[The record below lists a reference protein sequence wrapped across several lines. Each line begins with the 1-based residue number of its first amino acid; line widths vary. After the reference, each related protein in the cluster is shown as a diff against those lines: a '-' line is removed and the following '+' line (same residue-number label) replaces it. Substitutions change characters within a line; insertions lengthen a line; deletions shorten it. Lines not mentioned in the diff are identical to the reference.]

1 MKIRG
6 ILFLALIIHLS
17 SEAQKVNDPMDSERT
32 ERIVFYNVENLFD
45 IFNDSLTND
54 DEFTSEGERHWN
66 NKKFYQKLNNIY
78 KVILGIG
85 EWNPPV
91 AIGLC
96 EIENR
101 FVLNKLVYETPLK
114 NSAYKIIHFDS
125 PDRRGIDVAFLYRQS
140 AFNPLV
146 SFPVRIDLPDDT
158 AFKTRDILYIKG
170 ILGETDT
177 VHFFVN
183 HWPSRYGGYEDSKP
197 KRMFVAS
204 VLREKVDSLQKADGD
219 PNIIIM
225 GDFNDEP
232 SDESIQSILSAKTDP
247 SELNNSDLFDMM
259 GVVQKEAG
267 IGTNKYREDWSVIDQ
282 FIVSGNLLSVGNNIF
297 VSPEGAQVYAPDFL
311 LEDDRVHLGKQPFRT
326 YEGFSYHGGFSD
338 HLPIYL
344 EIVRTVKIKK

>member
-1 MKIRG
+1 MKVLG
-6 ILFLALIIHLS
+6 ILYLVLAIHFS
-17 SEAQKVNDPMDSERT
+17 VSTQEIKNPTGSEKK

-54 DEFTSEGERHWN
+54 DEFTPEGERHWN

-114 NSAYKIIHFDS
+114 NSGYKIIHFDS
-125 PDRRGIDVAFLYRQS
+125 PDRRGIDVAFLYRPALFS
-140 AFNPLV
+140 PLR
-146 SFPVRIDLPDDT
+146 SYPIRINLPEDT

-170 ILGETDT
+170 LFGEEDT

-183 HWPSRYGGYEDSKP
+183 HWPSRYGGYEESMP
-197 KRMFVAS
+197 KRLFVAS
-204 VLREKVDSLQKADGD
+204 VLRSMVDSLQKAGVD

-232 SDESIQSILSAKTDP
+232 SDESIKSVLKAKTEM
-247 SELNNSDLFDMM
+247 SGLNNHDLFDLM
-259 GVVQKEAG
+259 GIFQKDPT

-282 FIVSGNLLSVGNNIF
+282 FIVTGNLLLEGNNLKI
-297 VSPEGAQVYAPDFL
+297 SPEGAQVYTPDFL
-311 LEDDRVHLGKQPFRT
+311 LEDDRVHFGKQPFRT

-338 HLPIYL
+338 HLAIFL
-344 EIVRTVKIKK
+344 DLVQRR